1 MSDQKHTWKEKMKAS
16 PFTQSHFTN
25 ALRQQVL
32 QRTKQSRS
40 KRRSALYAAILAVTV
55 TCSAAL
61 LFSDEIGKWL
71 ERSAILG
78 YKTGADLP
86 ARPSYYDHQGNEL
99 LAVYPDPELKAAQP
113 YGYLFHF
120 TAPFETF
127 QDRTLAIY
135 ATHLRTGFRQLAAVP
150 TVITEPSS
158 GYPSLGRH
166 TASFSLP
173 ISGMWRYEV
182 ELDGKPYADV
192 DLPVQEP
199 SWDISSTFESGSY
212 VMRGVRGKVGLIDQ
226 SFKAGSPQKIMWH
239 FWGADQALDG
249 PFEVKA
255 VKQGEERIIDLFS
268 ASGLG
273 QSLNG
278 ADRSLPSLLTL
289 PEPGRWRLLPYIDG
303 KLMESIVVEVA
314 APHAGR

>member
-1 MSDQKHTWKEKMKAS
+1 MGYRKQNWKEQMKAS

-32 QRTKQSRS
+32 QRTKQGRS
-40 KRRSALYAAILAVTV
+40 KRRSTLFSAVLAVTV

-61 LFSDEIGKWL
+61 LFSDDIGKWL
-71 ERSAILG
+71 ERSALLG
-78 YKTGADLP
+78 YKTGSDLP
-86 ARPSYYDHQGNEL
+86 SRPSYYDRQGNEL
-99 LAVYPDPELKAAQP
+99 LTVYPEPELKAAQQA
-113 YGYLFHF
+113 GYLFHF

-135 ATHLRTGFRQLAAVP
+135 ATHQHTGFRQLVAVP

-158 GYPSLGRH
+158 GYTSLGRH
-166 TASFSLP
+166 TVSFSLP
-173 ISGMWRYEV
+173 LSGMWRYEV
-182 ELDGKPYADV
+182 ELDGKPYANV

-199 SWDISSTFESGSY
+199 SWDTSPTFESGSY
-212 VMRGVRGKVGLIDQ
+212 LMRGVRGKVGLIDQ
-226 SFKAGSPQKIMWH
+226 SLKAGSPQKIMWH
-239 FWGADQALDG
+239 FWGTEQALDG

-255 VKQGEERIIDLFS
+255 VKQGKERIIDLFS

-278 ADRSLPSLLTL
+278 ADRSLPSLLTV
-289 PEPGRWRLLPYIDG
+289 PEPGRWRLLPYISG
-303 KLMESIVVEVA
+303 QLMESIVVEVA
-314 APHAGR
+314 LP